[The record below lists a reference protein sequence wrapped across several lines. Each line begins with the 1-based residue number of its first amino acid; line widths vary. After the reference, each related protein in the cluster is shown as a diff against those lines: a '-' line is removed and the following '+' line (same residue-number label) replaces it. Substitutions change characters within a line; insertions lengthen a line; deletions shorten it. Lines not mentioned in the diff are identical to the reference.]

1 MKKTITLLLI
11 LIFAFSLYS
20 CDAQSNSIKIE
31 ETTSAVHWENKLKND
46 VIPMMST
53 YMNDWYQKVSMFG
66 DQPNITI
73 SNIQKTGENQWQV
86 SGTSTMNEKSGLTIV
101 QNFTV
106 VADYDTNQNNFSYS
120 NFNLDDIKIYK

>member
-1 MKKTITLLLI
+1 
-11 LIFAFSLYS
+11 
-20 CDAQSNSIKIE
+20 
-31 ETTSAVHWENKLKND
+31 
-46 VIPMMST
+46 MMST